1 MYSGFEELE
10 MSQRF
15 VQRYIATLTAAGEW
29 IEYDRNL
36 KGWNLTEWL
45 LRVTPTSSIW
55 KRVIERTYGIQNTT
69 IAGFGS
75 FTKAAEALG
84 YTQSSISQMI
94 ASLENELG
102 IKLLTR
108 SRYGIKLTIEGAELF
123 PFIERSIYQYR
134 SMQEKA
140 DEIKGIETG
149 VIRVGTISS
158 VTCHW
163 MPQLINGFKKEYPNV
178 QFLFHQGDYTLI
190 PEWIA
195 SGQIDFG
202 FINPLAKE
210 KSIRLRD
217 IAKEPYILLEEGD
230 YSEPMTAF
238 EAAGIQPNIQYTV
251 HDDYAIMM
259 MVEAGLGVSILAEL
273 ILRRTNYDIVCL
285 PVNPPVTRTLAIAF
299 KDNDSLPIASKYFID
314 YLMEHKDRLP

>member
-1 MYSGFEELE
+1 MN
-10 MSQRF
+10 
-15 VQRYIATLTAAGEW
+15 RYIALQKI
-29 IEYDRNL
+29 IEL
-36 KGWNLTEWL
+36 G
-45 LRVTPTSSIW
+45 
-55 KRVIERTYGIQNTT
+55 G
-69 IAGFGS
+69 
-75 FTKAAEALG
+75 FTKAADALG

-108 SRYGIKLTIEGAELF
+108 SRHGVKLTIEGAELY

-140 DEIKGIETG
+140 NEIKGIETG

-163 MPQLINGFKKEYPNV
+163 MPQLMSGFKEEYPNV

-195 SGQIDFG
+195 SGQVDFG
-202 FINPLAKE
+202 FVNPLAGTNLQTKIVKSGE
-210 KSIRLRD
+210 MLAVLPKNHPLAKKKSIQLQE
-217 IAKEPYILLEEGD
+217 IAEEPYILLEEGF
-230 YSEPMTAF
+230 YSEPMAAF
-238 EAAGIQPNIQYTV
+238 EAAGIVPNIQYTI

-285 PVNPPVTRTLAIAF
+285 PIDPPITRTLAVGY
-299 KDNDSLPIASKYFID
+299 KDKDSLPIASKYFID
-314 YLMEHKDRLP
+314 YLMEHKDELP

>member
-1 MYSGFEELE
+1 MN
-10 MSQRF
+10 
-15 VQRYIATLTAAGEW
+15 RYIALQKI
-29 IEYDRNL
+29 IEL
-36 KGWNLTEWL
+36 
-45 LRVTPTSSIW
+45 
-55 KRVIERTYGIQNTT
+55 
-69 IAGFGS
+69 GS
-75 FTKAAEALG
+75 FTKAAESLG

-94 ASLENELG
+94 ASLESELS

-108 SRYGIKLTIEGAELF
+108 SRYGVKLTIEGADLY

-134 SMQEKA
+134 SMLEKA
-140 DEIKGIETG
+140 NEIKGLETG
-149 VIRVGTISS
+149 IIRVGTISS

-202 FINPLAKE
+202 FINPNADTNLNTKTIKDGEMLAVLPKNHPLAKK
-210 KSIRLRD
+210 KSISLSD
-217 IAKEPYILLEEGD
+217 LTDEPYILLEEGH
-230 YSEPMTAF
+230 YSEPMAAF
-238 EAAGIQPNIQYTV
+238 ETAGIIPNIQYTI

-259 MVEAGLGVSILAEL
+259 MVEEGLGVSILAEL

-285 PVNPPVTRTLAIAF
+285 PLNPPITRTLAVGY
-299 KDNDSLPIASKYFID
+299 KDWDSLPIASKHFIE
-314 YLMEHKDRLP
+314 YLMEHKNELP

>member
-1 MYSGFEELE
+1 MN
-10 MSQRF
+10 
-15 VQRYIATLTAAGEW
+15 RYIALQKI
-29 IEYDRNL
+29 IEL
-36 KGWNLTEWL
+36 G
-45 LRVTPTSSIW
+45 
-55 KRVIERTYGIQNTT
+55 G
-69 IAGFGS
+69 
-75 FTKAAEALG
+75 FTKAADALG
-84 YTQSSISQMI
+84 YTQSSISQMV

-108 SRYGIKLTIEGAELF
+108 SRHGVKLTIEGAELY

-134 SMQEKA
+134 AMREKA
-140 DEIKGIETG
+140 NEIKGLDTG
-149 VIRVGTISS
+149 VIRVGTVSS

-163 MPQLINGFKKEYPNV
+163 MPQLINGFKEEYPNV

-202 FINPLAKE
+202 FINPLADTNLKTKTV
-210 KSIRLRD
+210 KSGEMLAVLPKNHPLAKKKNIQLQD
-217 IAKEPYILLEEGD
+217 IAKEPYILLEEGH
-230 YSEPMTAF
+230 YSEPMAAF
-238 EAAGIQPNIQYTV
+238 EAAGIVPNIQYTI

-285 PVNPPVTRTLAIAF
+285 PIDPPITRTLAVGY
-299 KDNDSLPIASKYFID
+299 KDKDSLPIASKYFID
-314 YLMEHKDRLP
+314 YLMEQKDELP